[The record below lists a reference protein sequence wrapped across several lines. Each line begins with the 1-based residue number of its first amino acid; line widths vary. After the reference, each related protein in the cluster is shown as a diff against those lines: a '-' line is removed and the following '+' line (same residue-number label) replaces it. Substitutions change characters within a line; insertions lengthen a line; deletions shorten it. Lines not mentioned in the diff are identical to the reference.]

1 MIFHQMK
8 TYLFHTGHYFSAV
21 NCGSK
26 LIPCAMIVLALPFII
41 NTQHFTPYFNF
52 RSITGMCQIP
62 LLNYLK
68 NSELQS
74 YKRYYPQLEP
84 PLIKEGGRTFQ
95 KLSHLR
101 GYEIFCQK
109 GGINLKKGLMQKWV
123 TFRIFSLFSQP
134 CKITF
139 LIHSGSVQKILTAL
153 FNLLWNTQKS
163 KWTFFLCVTW
173 RDVSQY

>member
-1 MIFHQMK
+1 MEIIDISYNKSGAKGNTLLVNQ
-8 TYLFHTGHYFSAV
+8 FSTNV
-21 NCGSK
+21 SLMQKPGSWFS
-26 LIPCAMIVLALPFII
+26 LAK
-41 NTQHFTPYFNF
+41 
-52 RSITGMCQIP
+52 C
-62 LLNYLK
+62 LK
-68 NSELQS
+68 NTYGRVTFEVKMQV
-74 YKRYYPQLEP
+74 LEP
-84 PLIKEGGRTFQ
+84 PPIIKGAGGRTFQ

-109 GGINLKKGLMQKWV
+109 GGINLKRGLMQKWV